1 MKKTVVVVVNLV
13 VIGFAVW
20 LGYAKFQ
27 EYFNNPWTRDGQVRA
42 NVIKVAPRVSGPII
56 HVAIRDNQAV
66 SQGDLLFE
74 IDDEPYRVTL
84 SQSEVALQKAIVSAR
99 GKKIEYDRL
108 LDIRKKD
115 KGAVSHKDLT
125 RREIAYEEAQLQIKA
140 AEENVRSAKL
150 NLSYTKV
157 YASVDGLI
165 SNLDIR
171 DGTQAVANQ
180 PLVALIDSNSF
191 WVFGFFRENQLS
203 GIHPGDEAKVTL
215 MSHPDTPIPATV
227 DSIGWGIAPTDGTV
241 GYNLLPNVNP
251 VFQWIRLAQRIPVRV
266 TLNELPEGIKLRFG
280 LSASVMV
287 MQDANSN
294 NNTEGRNSDNT
305 SN

>member
-1 MKKTVVVVVNLV
+1 MKKTMIVIVNLV
-13 VIGFAVW
+13 VIICAVW
-20 LGYAKFQ
+20 IGYTKF
-27 EYFNNPWTRDGQVRA
+27 EDYFSNPWTRDGQVRA
-42 NVIKVAPRVSGPII
+42 NVIKVAPRVSGSII
-56 HVAIRDNQAV
+56 HVAIRDNQSV
-66 SQGDLLFE
+66 SKGDLLFE

-125 RREIAYEEAQLQIKA
+125 RREIAYEEALLHIKSS
-140 AEENVRSAKL
+140 EENVRSAKL

-180 PLVALIDSNSF
+180 PLVALIDKTSF

-203 GIHPGDEAKVTL
+203 NIRPGNEARVTL
-215 MSHPDTPIPATV
+215 MSHPETVISATV

-251 VFQWIRLAQRIPVRV
+251 VFQWIRLAQRIPVKI
-266 TLNELPEGIKLRFG
+266 TLDELPDGIELRFG

-287 MQDANSN
+287 MQDS
-294 NNTEGRNSDNT
+294 ESKSDHRNLAQD
-305 SN
+305 

>member
-1 MKKTVVVVVNLV
+1 MKKTVIVIVNLV
-13 VIGFAVW
+13 VIIGAIW
-20 LGYAKFQ
+20 IGYTKFE

-56 HVAIRDNQAV
+56 HVAIRDNQSV
-66 SQGDLLFE
+66 SKGDLLFE

-125 RREIAYEEAQLQIKA
+125 RREIAYEEALLHIKSS
-140 AEENVRSAKL
+140 EENVRSAKL

-180 PLVALIDSNSF
+180 PLVALIDQNSF

-203 GIHPGDEAKVTL
+203 NIQPGDEAKVTL
-215 MSHPDTPIPATV
+215 MSHPDTAITATV
-227 DSIGWGIAPTDGTV
+227 DSIGWGIAPTNGTV

-251 VFQWIRLAQRIPVRV
+251 VFQWIRLAQRIPVRI
-266 TLNELPEGIKLRFG
+266 TFNDLPDGIELRFG

-287 MQDANSN
+287 MQDT
-294 NNTEGRNSDNT
+294 NNTDQVDGRNNHS